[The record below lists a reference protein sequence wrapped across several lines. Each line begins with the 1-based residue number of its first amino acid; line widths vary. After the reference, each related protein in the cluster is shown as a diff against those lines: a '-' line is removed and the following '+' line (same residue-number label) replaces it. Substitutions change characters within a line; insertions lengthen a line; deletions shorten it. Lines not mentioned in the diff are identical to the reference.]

1 MAALDR
7 PSSTSR
13 HLLNRARDGSTR
25 ALSALVGRELPRLR
39 RWASGRLPAW
49 ARRGVDTADLVQ
61 DALIRSLRRLHSFEP
76 QGRGALQAYLR
87 QSVVNA
93 MTDERR
99 RAFRRPV
106 HSGLPVDVAESGPSP
121 LEKLLGEET
130 SARYLA
136 ALNQLPETDRLAIVA
151 RFEQQRSF
159 EQLGLILGKSP
170 DAARMQVG
178 RALERL
184 TRMMAGG

>member
-1 MAALDR
+1 MPTLG
-7 PSSTSR
+7 PPGVTSR
-13 HLLNRARDGSTR
+13 DLLRRAREGSTR

-61 DALIRSLRRLHSFEP
+61 DALIRTLRHLHTFEP

-99 RAFRRPV
+99 RAFRRPI
-106 HSGLPVDVAESGPSP
+106 HSELSVEVAASAPSP
-121 LEKLLGEET
+121 LEELLGHET

-136 ALNQLPETDRLAIVA
+136 ALHKLSETDRLAIVA
-151 RFEQQRSF
+151 RLEQQRSF

-170 DAARMQVG
+170 DAARMQVN

-184 TRMMAGG
+184 TRVMAGG